1 VNRPP
6 IEVADIVR
14 SIPTEFIDKGR
25 RSLTW
30 QHVKVLRAIQRCRTP
45 ALGSHID
52 SCSQWGH
59 RAISYNS
66 CRNRHCPKC
75 QANSRERWIALRQ
88 QEMLPV
94 PYFPVVFTVLH
105 ELYGLVLQNKRLLYE
120 LLFRTSAQT
129 LLEIAADPKYLGA
142 QIGFLSVLHTWG
154 QNLLLHPHVHC
165 IVPGGG
171 LALDELSC
179 KQKKHTFFLPVRVL
193 SRVFQDK
200 FLDGL
205 ANAFHRGK
213 LCLAGD
219 LHQHLASPNSFR
231 QLLAS
236 LRRKKWVVYAKPPF
250 GGAEHMLQYLAR
262 YTHRVAISNHR
273 LLSFDGKN
281 VSFRWKDY
289 AHGNKKCKITLSAYE
304 FLRRLLLHVLPDGFV
319 RIRHF
324 GLLANR
330 HRTEM
335 IARCRQLITGSQT
348 GGTPLP
354 ATVAEPAL
362 WPRPRCSGAMLP
374 LQRLSRS
381 EVFLYAA
388 SCLRLDTS

>member
-6 IEVADIVR
+6 VEVADVVR
-14 SIPTEFIDKGR
+14 SIPTEFID
-25 RSLTW
+25 RSRHWLTW

-45 ALGSHID
+45 ALGGHID
-52 SCSQWGH
+52 SCFQCGH

-75 QANSRERWIALRQ
+75 QTNSRERWIALRQ
-88 QEMLPV
+88 QELLPV
-94 PYFPVVFTVLH
+94 PYFHVVFTLPH
-105 ELYGLVLQNKRLLYE
+105 ELSGLALQNKRLLYE
-120 LLFRTSAQT
+120 LLFRASAQT
-129 LLEIAADPKYLGA
+129 LLETAADPEYLGA
-142 QIGFLSVLHTWG
+142 QIGFISVLHTWG

-171 LALDELSC
+171 LALDGLSW
-179 KQKKHTFFLPVRVL
+179 KRKKRTFFLPVRVL
-193 SRVFQDK
+193 SRVFRDK
-200 FLDGL
+200 FLDSL
-205 ANAFHRGK
+205 ADAFRRGK
-213 LCLAGD
+213 LCLAGN
-219 LHQHLASPNSFR
+219 LQHLAAANLFCR
-231 QLLAS
+231 LLAP

-250 GGAEHMLQYLAR
+250 GGAEHVLQYLAR

-289 AHGNKKCKITLSAYE
+289 AHGNKKRKMTLSAGE
-304 FLRRLLLHVLPDGFV
+304 FLRRFLLHVLPDGFV

-335 IARCRQLITGSQT
+335 IARCRQLITQSQT
-348 GGTPLP
+348 ETTTPPLT
-354 ATVAEPAL
+354 AAKTLL
-362 WPRPRCSGAMLP
+362 WSCPRCSGAMLP
-374 LQRLSRS
+374 VQRLSRS
-381 EVFLYAA
+381 EAYLYAA
-388 SCLRLDTS
+388 FCLRLDTS

>member
-6 IEVADIVR
+6 VEVADIVR

-25 RSLTW
+25 RWLTW

-45 ALGSHID
+45 ALGGHID
-52 SCSQWGH
+52 SCSQCGH

-75 QANSRERWIALRQ
+75 QTNSRERWIALRQ
-88 QEMLPV
+88 QELLPV
-94 PYFPVVFTVLH
+94 PYFHVVFTLPH
-105 ELYGLVLQNKRLLYE
+105 ELSGLALQNKRLLYE

-129 LLEIAADPKYLGA
+129 LLETAADPKYFGA
-142 QIGFLSVLHTWG
+142 QIGFISVLHTWG
-154 QNLLLHPHVHC
+154 QNLLLHPHAHC

-171 LALDELSC
+171 LACDGLSW
-179 KQKKHTFFLPVRVL
+179 KQTKRTFFLPVRVL
-193 SRVFQDK
+193 SRAFRDK
-200 FLDGL
+200 FIEGL
-205 ANAFHRGK
+205 ANAFRQGK
-213 LCLAGD
+213 LCLVGD
-219 LHQHLASPNSFR
+219 LQHLASPNSFR
-231 QLLAS
+231 QLLAP

-289 AHGNKKCKITLSAYE
+289 AHGTKKRKMILSAYE
-304 FLRRLLLHVLPDGFV
+304 FLRRFLLHVLPDGFV

-330 HRTEM
+330 HRTDM
-335 IARCRQLITGSQT
+335 LACCRQLIAESQA
-348 GGTPLP
+348 GPTPLP
-354 ATVAEPAL
+354 ATVAKTAL
-362 WPRPRCSGAMLP
+362 WSCPRCSGAMLP
-374 LQRLSRS
+374 VQRLSRT
-381 EVFLYAA
+381 EAFLYAA
-388 SCLRLDTS
+388 VHLRFDTS

>member
-6 IEVADIVR
+6 VEVADIVR
-14 SIPTEFIDKGR
+14 SIPTEFIDKSR
-25 RSLTW
+25 RWLTW

-45 ALGSHID
+45 ALGGHID
-52 SCSQWGH
+52 FCSQCGH

-75 QANSRERWIALRQ
+75 QTNSRERWIALRR
-88 QEMLPV
+88 QELLPV
-94 PYFPVVFTVLH
+94 PYFHVVFTLPH
-105 ELYGLVLQNKRLLYE
+105 ELSGLALQNKRLLYE
-120 LLFRTSAQT
+120 LLFRASAQT
-129 LLEIAADPKYLGA
+129 LLETAADPEYLGA
-142 QIGFLSVLHTWG
+142 QIGFITVLHTWG

-171 LALDELSC
+171 LAPDGLTW
-179 KQKKHTFFLPVRVL
+179 KQKKRTFFLPVRVL
-193 SRVFQDK
+193 SRVFRDK
-200 FLDGL
+200 FLDSL
-205 ANAFHRGK
+205 ADGFRQGK

-219 LHQHLASPNSFR
+219 LQHLASPNSFR
-231 QLLAS
+231 QLLAP

-289 AHGNKKCKITLSAYE
+289 AHGNKKRKMTLSSGE
-304 FLRRLLLHVLPDGFV
+304 FLRRFLLHVLPDGFV

-335 IARCRQLITGSQT
+335 IACCKRLITESQT
-348 GGTPLP
+348 DTTPAP
-354 ATVAEPAL
+354 ATAAPAAL
-362 WPRPRCSGAMLP
+362 WSCPRCSGAMFP
-374 LQRLSRS
+374 VQRLSRS
-381 EVFLYAA
+381 EAYLYAA
-388 SCLRLDTS
+388 FYLPLDTS